1 MPKEEMEAGGG
12 LEKGTCKD
20 FKMCNI
26 SKPMKCG
33 NLLGFDNMVSEVIC
47 FSPHFLHVEIIQSII
62 KEAGLVR
69 WLSG

>member
-1 MPKEEMEAGGG
+1 
-12 LEKGTCKD
+12 
-20 FKMCNI
+20 MCNI